1 MCKNET
7 LWKTAFLYETSVRS
21 SNVECTNSQCIYRGS
36 LAISLQSPL
45 DNPSKRDVY
54 FIDLGVSIFV
64 KLLAS
69 FFVLFQFPPSSN
81 VIQKGSFC
89 PVVLQGSRKCPN
101 TMSETKPL
109 DPYEG

>member
-54 FIDLGVSIFV
+54 FIDLGVSMFV

-69 FFVLFQFPPSSN
+69 FFCFVSIPSKFKRHSERLVLPSRTARFQ
-81 VIQKGSFC
+81 K
-89 PVVLQGSRKCPN
+89 
-101 TMSETKPL
+101 MSKHYVGDKAP
-109 DPYEG
+109 